1 MEPKEG
7 QYYYAPYMSGYKI
20 YVWANVTEHGCSA
33 KAVDGEPLYY
43 EREEAKRRVY
53 ELNGWK
59 MKNR

>member
-1 MEPKEG
+1 
-7 QYYYAPYMSGYKI
+7 MSGYKI

-53 ELNGWK
+53 ELNGWN
-59 MKNR
+59 MRNR

>member
-1 MEPKEG
+1 MEPKD
-7 QYYYAPYMSGYKI
+7 
-20 YVWANVTEHGCSA
+20 SA

-59 MKNR
+59 SNP